1 MQTWFVTAVP
11 GLNTKRDKQLY
22 SIPPLDGPRAV
33 VQRCSDPR
41 QGDHLLDSVRAR
53 LICDAAR
60 SILPRVATST
70 ALSASSCLTR

>member
-1 MQTWFVTAVP
+1 MQTLFVTAVP
-11 GLNTKRDKQLY
+11 GLNTERDKQLY

-41 QGDHLLDSVRAR
+41 QGDHLLDLVRAR

-60 SILPRVATST
+60 SILPRAAT